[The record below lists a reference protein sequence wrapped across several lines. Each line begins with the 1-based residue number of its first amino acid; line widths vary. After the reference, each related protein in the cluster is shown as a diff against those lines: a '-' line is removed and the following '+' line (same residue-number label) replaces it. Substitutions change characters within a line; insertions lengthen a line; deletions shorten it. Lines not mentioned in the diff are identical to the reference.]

1 MNINNI
7 AQRQKRPIKVMQF
20 GEGNFLRAF
29 ADYFIDIL
37 NEKTDFGGNIAIIKP
52 ISFGNLDLFK
62 KQDNLYTV
70 LLRGRKDGNVIN
82 TPRIV
87 SSVEKV
93 LDAKDD
99 FDEYMALSHLD
110 TLRFVISNTTEAGI
124 TLDENDRFEDLPN
137 TYPGKLTKFLFER
150 FTYFKGDKEKGL
162 IMLPVELIDYN
173 GRELKRCVMALSD
186 IWNLGEE
193 FKNWLNDANV
203 FCSTLVDRIVTGY
216 PRGYADKVCE
226 ELGYED
232 NLVDIGEPFGLW
244 VIESDKDIS
253 AELPF
258 AKANLPVIFT
268 DNVKP
273 YKDRKVRVLNGAHTA
288 SVLVSYLGGI
298 NIVRDMMQDE
308 VFGKMARQ
316 IVDTEIVPMVPLP
329 TDEVKDF
336 ANGVY
341 ERFDNPFIDHEL
353 LSISL
358 NSVSKWKARVLPS
371 FKDNYIKHGKTPKL
385 LTFSF
390 AGLLAFYCSSDL
402 REDGLHNKRNDGT
415 EYVIHDDA
423 EVLSYFVR
431 NSDLNSFDYVKAVS
445 TNENLWGE
453 DLSEYLGFCRQ
464 VSFYLDK
471 IKENPR
477 YAVEYVLNNEN
488 EIL

>member
-1 MNINNI
+1 MKNILDLNI
-7 AQRQKRPIKVMQF
+7 QKNERPIKVMQF

-29 ADYFIDIL
+29 VDYMIDIL
-37 NEKTDFGGNIAIIKP
+37 NEKTDFNGNVAIVKP
-52 ISFGNLDLFK
+52 ISFGSLENFK
-62 KQDNLYTV
+62 KQDNFYTV
-70 LLRGRKDGNVIN
+70 VLRGRENGEVKNDG
-82 TPRIV
+82 RIIT
-87 SSVEKV
+87 SVGKV
-93 LDAKDD
+93 LDAEADYG
-99 FDEYMALSHLD
+99 EYMSLAHLD
-110 TLRFVISNTTEAGI
+110 TLRFVVSNTTEAGI
-124 TLDENDRFEDLPN
+124 TLDENDHFEDLPD
-137 TYPGKLTKFLFER
+137 TYPGKLTKFLYER
-150 FTYFKGDKEKGL
+150 FTYFKGDNEKGL
-162 IMLPVELIDYN
+162 IVLPVELIDYN

-193 FKNWLNDANV
+193 FKNWLQNANV

-216 PRGYADKVCE
+216 PRGYADKVCG

-232 NLVDIGEPFGLW
+232 NLVDIGEPFALW

-258 AKANLPVIFT
+258 SECGLPVVFT

-308 VFGKMARQ
+308 TFGKMARQ

-329 TDEVKDF
+329 IEDVKKF
-336 ANGVY
+336 ADSVY

-371 FKDNYIKHGKTPKL
+371 FKDNYNKNGKLPKL

-402 REDGLHNKRNDGT
+402 REDGLYSKRNDGT
-415 EYVIHDDA
+415 EYVVHDNPD
-423 EVLSYFVR
+423 VLKFFSE
-431 NSDLNSFDYVKAVS
+431 NAGLPEEKYVEAVAS
-445 TNENLWGE
+445 NTDFWGE
-453 DLSEYLGFCRQ
+453 DLTNYDGFTEDVTNYLI
-464 VSFYLDK
+464 K
-471 IKENPR
+471 IKQSPVC
-477 YAVEYVLNNEN
+477 AVKY
-488 EIL
+488 ILED